1 VFRRELLGGA
11 PQKAAVRVVARVASR
26 MTFEDGKAISA
37 NVQNSWR
44 IRSNG
49 YDFNVAPFGDNQ
61 EMVALRPESADLILP
76 AGRYALIFAGLAY
89 DFTVDGPVTDRA
101 HCLETVMAA
110 NGQIYIECRSP

>member
-1 VFRRELLGGA
+1 
-11 PQKAAVRVVARVASR
+11 

-101 HCLETVMAA
+101 HCLKTVMAA